1 MPALLIERTADV
13 TTGAVRVSID
23 RHILIKRRWRATA
36 SDGSELA
43 VNLDKPVPVGTV
55 LESADGRRFLVYQNP
70 EEVLSIPLP
79 KKTEMAAKVGWY
91 LGNQHLQVE
100 IRADEILLEKVKTLA
115 DSLDRIGIPYTLR
128 TDVFNPALHSNHA
141 R

>member
-1 MPALLIERTADV
+1 M
-13 TTGAVRVSID
+13 RVSID
-23 RHILIKRRWRATA
+23 RHTLSKRRWRATA

-43 VNLDKPVPVGTV
+43 VNLDAPVAVGTV
-55 LESADGRRFLVYQNP
+55 LESVDGRQFLIHQEP

-91 LGNQHLQVE
+91 LGNQHLPVE
-100 IRADEILLEKVKTLA
+100 IREDEILLEKVKTLA

-128 TDVFNPALHSNHA
+128 TDVFTPAIHSNHA

>member
-1 MPALLIERTADV
+1 MSALLIEKTADV
-13 TTGAVRVSID
+13 TAGAVRVSID
-23 RHILIKRRWRATA
+23 RHTLSKRRWRATA

-43 VNLDKPVPVGTV
+43 VNLDAPVAVGTV
-55 LESADGRRFLVYQNP
+55 LESVDGRQFLIHQEP

-91 LGNQHLQVE
+91 LGNQHLPVE
-100 IRADEILLEKVKTLA
+100 IREDEILLEKVKTLA

-128 TDVFNPALHSNHA
+128 TDVFTPAIHSNHA